1 MSVDFWSWQLIGAMA
16 LNAVVQCVQIGAYAA
31 RLAGVQS
38 GRIATSISLFNLFV
52 TASRLA
58 NLFYAPMLG
67 QISDQAALVEKN
79 PVLGG
84 AAIHTFE
91 WQVRAIVLAG
101 TVGTA
106 AGALILP
113 VFLML
118 FLRGI
123 ASFERTSSVPRTLLR
138 ALSWQTIV
146 AVFRALRAPHPAQF
160 RRFSIRH
167 VPLNLLVFNT
177 IVTGIYAIGVVAA
190 VYASVIDPAA
200 ARTSVLLSGIVN
212 GIATISFTLIVDPTS
227 AYITDQAVK
236 GERPVEDVKSMVFFL
251 ALTAILGTL
260 LSQFI
265 LVPAAYVIAAAAHL
279 FNVH

>member
-1 MSVDFWSWQLIGAMA
+1 MMADFWSWQLIGAMV
-16 LNAVVQCVQIGAYAA
+16 LNAIVQFVQIGAYAA

-67 QISDQAALVEKN
+67 QISDRAAATSEV
-79 PVLGG
+79 
-84 AAIHTFE
+84 HTFE
-91 WQVRAIVLAG
+91 WQVRAIVLGG

-106 AGALILP
+106 LGALALP
-113 VFLML
+113 AFLML

-123 ASFERTSSVPRTLLR
+123 ASFERTNSVPRTLLR
-138 ALSWQTIV
+138 AFSFRTLV
-146 AVFRALRAPHPAQF
+146 AVAESLRLPSASHLS
-160 RRFSIRH
+160 RFSIRH
-167 VPLNLLVFNT
+167 IPLNLLVFNT

-227 AYITDQAVK
+227 AYITDQAAK

-265 LVPAAYVIAAAAHL
+265 LIPAAYVIAFAAHL